1 MWSVCDIWRCT
12 ALGSFL
18 DHISLIEYPDSL
30 SLQPYETREESEGVR
45 ESDRQREEKDRPQD
59 SDICNKREK
68 YDQDRSKDN
77 STLIKSISKRHVRK
91 EEEKSTHGM
100 PRHPTPKI

>member
-1 MWSVCDIWRCT
+1 LNIPIACLCN
-12 ALGSFL
+12 
-18 DHISLIEYPDSL
+18 P
-30 SLQPYETREESEGVR
+30 TRPERRVRES